1 MTFQEWFSF
10 GLTLIGQ
17 LVIVVAIIATLRE
30 RVKRLE
36 FDVKNL
42 WEKQNEA
49 KEKHEMI
56 VRIDAKLDMLMA
68 QISQKQG

>member
-1 MTFQEWFSF
+1 MTFQEWLSF
-10 GLTLIGQ
+10 GLAVGCQ
-17 LVIVVAIIATLRE
+17 LVVVVTVIATLKE

-36 FDVKNL
+36 LDVVNL

>member
-56 VRIDAKLDMLMA
+56 VRIDAKLDML
-68 QISQKQG
+68 ISQFAQKQG

>member
-1 MTFQEWFSF
+1 MTFQEWLSF
-10 GLTLIGQ
+10 GLAVGCQ
-17 LVIVVAIIATLRE
+17 LVVVVTVIATLKE

-36 FDVKNL
+36 LDVVNL

-56 VRIDAKLDMLMA
+56 VRIDAKLDMLITQFA
-68 QISQKQG
+68 QKQG